1 MRTEERE
8 VRRARAIS
16 LRLAGYSRAQIA
28 QVLGVKTGGRALD
41 RWLRGVPAPAWTRRP
56 RAKDD
61 VRERAIQLRRQG
73 RSYGQIQAELGVS
86 RGSLSLWLRDVP
98 LSEEQAHF
106 LEERQ
111 RLALLKASTARHS
124 SARFRE
130 KWLVNQ
136 ARAQIGPISDGELF
150 VAGVVAYW
158 AEGAKTKPWG
168 PREGVDFI
176 NSDPGMIRLFA
187 AWLDLVGVSRDERS
201 YRVSIYASADV
212 KAAIRYWSDVVGVPA
227 DRFLRT
233 TLKRHNPQ
241 TTRRNVGPDY
251 RGCLRISVQRS
262 TDLNSRI
269 RGWFE
274 GIVQHS
280 GELSSGG
287 SLSAEF

>member
-201 YRVSIYASADV
+201 YRVSIHASADV

-274 GIVQHS
+274 GIVS
-280 GELSSGG
+280 ILGSSLPEG
-287 SLSAEF
+287 A